1 LTTFCTIT
9 TPRFFA
15 FAKALL
21 YSLKQFDKDV
31 QLTVLVTEEG
41 LAEKE
46 DGITVLNAK
55 ELCNIPAFA
64 AIRKQY
70 PDANN
75 DSYRWA
81 LKPLLIK
88 HLLESDFGKVIY
100 CDPDIYFTGDYH
112 FLSAKLNNTG
122 ILLTPHWHSISTER
136 LDETLPALYRGGLFN
151 AGFIGASKKGL
162 QAITWWLSACIYK
175 MDHTE
180 LSGYFDDQK
189 YLDVLPIEFDSIE
202 IIKHRG
208 CNLACWNIEA
218 NKRGM
223 MDSKLLINE
232 EYEPVFIHFTKNTA
246 DHIFKGYDELL
257 RPYLTNYIGLLKENG
272 FDADKFYPDTDKL
285 TGISIF
291 ENLKRKTLIRTRL
304 KRFLTKLIKKI

>member
-1 LTTFCTIT
+1 MVAFCTIVT
-9 TPRFFA
+9 ESFLPFS
-15 FAKALL
+15 KALNH
-21 YSLKQFDKDV
+21 SLQVHGGAELIVFITSDFES
-31 QLTVLVTEEG
+31 TTEETPFKKIYLSS
-41 LAEKE
+41 LANSVELQS
-46 DGITVLNAK
+46 LNTK
-55 ELCNIPAFA
+55 IKNTNL
-64 AIRKQY
+64 
-70 PDANN
+70 DA
-75 DSYRWA
+75 YRWA
-81 LKPLLIK
+81 LKPFVIL
-88 HLLESDFGKVIY
+88 HLLKSQYDKVIY
-100 CDPDIYFTGDYH
+100 CDPDIFFIGNYQ
-112 FLSAKLNNTG
+112 FLIDKLENSG
-122 ILLTPHWHSISTER
+122 ILLTPHWNSIIPSN
-136 LDETLPALYRGGLFN
+136 LDETMPSLFRGGLFN

-162 QAITWWLSACIYK
+162 QAITWWLWACIYK

-189 YLDVLPIEFDSIE
+189 YLDVLPIEFENVE

-218 NKRGM
+218 NKRSM

-232 EYEPVFIHFTKNTA
+232 EYEPVFIHFTKNTS